1 MREPIEQKDKA
12 KKENT
17 SSSRH
22 NPKKK
27 QKQNNQQTSSPY
39 GLSHQ
44 TSDKEP
50 HD

>member
-1 MREPIEQKDKA
+1 MREPIEQKYKA
-12 KKENT
+12 KENT

-27 QKQNNQQTSSPY
+27 QKQNNQQTSPY
-39 GLSHQ
+39 GLGHQ

-50 HD
+50 S